1 MSHVDESLVD
11 HLKYRC
17 IGPTRGGRVVAVAAD
32 PDDQA
37 TFYFGACAGGVWKSN
52 DAGQYWENISDGFFN
67 TASVGALAVAPSD
80 GNVIYA
86 GMGEAT
92 IRIDVTHGDG
102 VYKSTDA
109 GRTWNHMGLIE
120 SRHIGE
126 IVVDPNDPDTVYV
139 AALGHSAKNN
149 PERGLYRSTN
159 GGVDW
164 ELVLHVGNDAGAID
178 VTLDPSNPRILLA
191 TTWQARRNFWSINS
205 GGPRCGLWRSTDGGD
220 TWTDISKN
228 KGLPTGTLG
237 KMGVSLSP
245 ARPGRAWAMVEAEF
259 RKRGLYRTD
268 DYGDTWEKVSSN
280 PDLGWRPWYY
290 NHVIAH
296 PTDENTVFVMNASAW
311 KSVDGGK
318 EFTEFHT
325 PHGDNHGLWIDPN
338 NPDRMIGCDDG
349 GAWVS
354 LNAGDSWSTI
364 YNQLTAQFYHV
375 AVDDQFPYLVYGSQ
389 QDNSSIAVP
398 SATFKGAINWADCY
412 PPGTAESGYV
422 APKPGDPNIV
432 YVGAI
437 GSSPGGGDALQR
449 YDHTTKQIQLV
460 SVWPEAYHDGNTAE
474 VRFQWTYPI
483 VFSPQDPNTL
493 YACGN
498 KVFKSTNEGHSWDAI
513 SPDLTRADPA
523 TMGVSGPLTMDTA
536 GAEMYATIFSFMAS
550 KHQAGTLMAGSDDG
564 LIHVSTNDGTTWKD
578 VTPPGMKKWSQVTMI
593 AESEHKKGTVYVTA
607 ARHKEGDYAP
617 YVYKTTNWGKTW
629 KKITKG
635 LPKNDFCRVV
645 REDPNRPGLLYVG
658 TELGIYVSFDDGGN
672 WQSMQ
677 ANLPVCPVYDLVIK
691 DTDMVVATHGRSFWI
706 LDDLTQIHQMHDDLG
721 TNTQYLFAPRDTV
734 RAPDHLFAG
743 FWGAPGGKNYHVT
756 IGQNATFYQDEDD
769 QGHKTKRVIDAGDDL
784 PRGVH
789 ISYLLDKAQ
798 DAVLTILDDK
808 GNQVDSFSSVMPE
821 NKEDRVGQYISA
833 KAGMNS
839 FWWSMHYP
847 AGEKMIDSKFHERPG
862 GPLALPGSYTARLTV
877 GGNTMEQPFEL
888 VKDPRV
894 KTSQRD
900 LVAQFKL
907 MTQIQD
913 KLNDIVVGVN
923 TIRSIKKRTADWEGR
938 LEGRKDAANVIK
950 AGQRLVT
957 KLDKIEDA
965 LVQKEF
971 TSFGDA
977 LNYREM
983 LFEKLGNLPPIVRSA
998 DTKPT
1003 QQSHQVFDK
1012 LAAQADQELAAL
1024 QALID
1029 GDLAAGRLHLIHN
1042 FSVRRAWR
1050 LAADGSNLGA
1060 LPGHQRRRRARRT
1073 TAGQQQCDEDH
1084 CVSGDVALPQG
1095 RGHCRADRD
1104 WRHAWFNAAGE
1115 RTRLGRDC
1123 GGARHVRH
1131 DHCDRAL

>member
-1 MSHVDESLVD
+1 MANVSEELLDQVS
-11 HLKYRC
+11 YRC

-32 PDDQA
+32 PDNQA
-37 TFYFGACAGGVWKSN
+37 TFYFGACAGGVWKSD
-52 DAGQYWENISDGFFN
+52 DAGQYWENVSDGFFN

-109 GRTWNHMGLIE
+109 GRTWAHMGLVE

-126 IVVDPNDPDTVYV
+126 IVVHPTDPNTVYV

-149 PERGLYRSTN
+149 KERGLYRSTN
-159 GGVDW
+159 GGQDW
-164 ELVLHVGNDAGAID
+164 ELVLHVNAGAGAID
-178 VTLDPSNPRILLA
+178 VTLDPHNPRILMA
-191 TTWQARRNFWSINS
+191 TTWQAQRNFWSINS
-205 GGPRCGLWRSTDGGD
+205 GGPGCGIWRSTDGGD
-220 TWTDISKN
+220 TWQNISSN
-228 KGLPTGTLG
+228 KGLPDGTLG
-237 KMGVSLSP
+237 KIGITLSP
-245 ARPGRAWAMVEAEF
+245 AKAGRAWALVEAEF

-268 DYGDTWEKVSSN
+268 DYGDTWQKVCSN
-280 PDLGWRPWYY
+280 PDLAWRPWYY
-290 NHVIAH
+290 MHVIAH
-296 PTDENTVFVMNASAW
+296 PTDEDTVFVMNAKAW
-311 KSVDGGK
+311 KSIDGGK
-318 EFTEFHT
+318 TFGEFHT
-325 PHGDNHGLWIDPN
+325 PHGDNHALWIDPN

-354 LNAGDSWSTI
+354 LNAGSSWSTI

-375 AVDDQFPYLVYGSQ
+375 AVDDQYPYLVYGSQ

-398 SATFKGAINWADCY
+398 SSTGKGAINWADCY

-513 SPDLTRADPA
+513 SPDLTRADPD

-564 LIHVSTNDGTTWKD
+564 LIHVSTNDGTSWKD
-578 VTPPGMKKWSQVTMI
+578 VTPPGMRKWSQVTMI

-617 YVYKTTNWGKTW
+617 YVWKTTNWGKTW

-635 LPKNDFCRVV
+635 LPKDDFCRVV
-645 REDPNRPGLLYVG
+645 REDPNRKGLLYVG
-658 TELGIYVSFDDGGN
+658 TELGVYVSFDDGAN
-672 WQSMQ
+672 WQSLQ

-706 LDDLTQIHQMHDDLG
+706 LDDLTQIHQIHDDLG
-721 TNTQYLFAPRDTV
+721 KNTSYLFAPRDTV

-743 FWGAPGGKNYHVT
+743 FWGSPGGKSYHVT
-756 IGQNATFYQDEDD
+756 IGQNATFYLDEDET
-769 QGHKTKRVIDAGDDL
+769 GHKTKRVIDAGDDL
-784 PRGVH
+784 PRGVRVT
-789 ISYLLDKAQ
+789 YLLDQKVL
-798 DAVLTILDDK
+798 DAADGVAIMTILDTK
-808 GNQVDSFSSVMPE
+808 GNQIDTFTSVIPDE
-821 NKEDRVGQYISA
+821 ESDRVGQYISA
-833 KAGMNS
+833 NAGMNS
-839 FWWSMHYP
+839 FWWSMNYP
-847 AGEKMIDSKFHERPG
+847 AGPKMVDTKFHDRPG
-862 GPLALPGSYTARLTV
+862 GPLALPGAYTVRIAV
-877 GGNTMEQPFEL
+877 GDWSMEQPFNL
-888 VKDPRV
+888 VRDPRV
-894 KTSQRD
+894 STSQRD
-900 LVAQFKL
+900 LKAQFDL
-907 MTQIQD
+907 MTDIQN
-913 KLNDIVVGVN
+913 KLSEIVDGVN
-923 TIRSIKKRTADWEGR
+923 ASRAIKKRLADWDSR
-938 LEGRKDAANVIK
+938 LAASDLAAKDVNKITSATS
-950 AGQRLVT
+950 RLVK
-957 KLDKIEDA
+957 KLDKVEGE
-965 LVQKEF
+965 LVQKEL

-983 LFEKLGNLPPIVRSA
+983 LFEKLSGLPPVVRSA

-1003 QQSHQVFDK
+1003 QQSHDVYEK
-1012 LAAQADQELAAL
+1012 LAGQADKQLAAL

-1029 GDLAAGRLHLIHN
+1029 GDLAKIN
-1042 FSVRRAWR
+1042 DQ
-1050 LAADGSNLGA
+1050 LAKLDIEIIGA
-1060 LPGHQRRRRARRT
+1060 
-1073 TAGQQQCDEDH
+1073 
-1084 CVSGDVALPQG
+1084 
-1095 RGHCRADRD
+1095 
-1104 WRHAWFNAAGE
+1104 
-1115 RTRLGRDC
+1115 
-1123 GGARHVRH
+1123 
-1131 DHCDRAL
+1131 